1 LSNKIFYESPENLH
15 NLIYDEND
23 TLILSVS
30 RFRNAEN
37 EAIIDFRFKLGSASK
52 EKADDI
58 KGILHLLKA
67 SQEGGFL
74 TLIKQ
79 VYMPDTSYNKS
90 DLKDEFI
97 SGFSGLFESE
107 LSVKDGRIIYQIKLT
122 NDFSEGSAFFDLD
135 RASKN
140 KIKILKNSIEIFEK
154 DYFNVFLLRLQQ
166 ISKQQI

>member
-1 LSNKIFYESPENLH
+1 MSNKIFYESPENLH

-37 EAIIDFRFKLGSASK
+37 EAFIDFRFNMGSVSK
-52 EKADDI
+52 EKADET
-58 KGILHLLKA
+58 KSILHLLKA

-79 VYMPDTSYNKS
+79 VYAPDTPYNKTE
-90 DLKDEFI
+90 LKDEYI

-107 LSVKDGRIIYQIKLT
+107 LSVKEGRIIYQIKMT
-122 NDFSEGSAFFDLD
+122 NDFSEGYAYFDLD

-140 KIKILKNSIEIFEK
+140 KIKLLKNSIEIFEK
-154 DYFNVFLLRLQQ
+154 DYFNVFLLKLQQ
-166 ISKQQI
+166 IRAR